1 MPEATLFGIAKSHW
15 DMINGFAN
23 WFAAA
28 GSFAAAAVALYVAN
42 RAGKPT
48 AILSVGCRIIVGPS
62 SAEPY
67 PEFVVFRLTNTG
79 DRPIRI
85 INIGWRAGF
94 WRKKYVTQTFD
105 PSLSD
110 RLPLDLSH
118 AEEGI
123 WYVPLAYKEGPWP
136 EYFVKTM
143 LYPISW
149 VALWTL
155 RARALS
161 SVGIVFVVRPENELR
176 RLLKDAFKRVRNS

>member
-48 AILSVGCRIIVGPS
+48 AILSVGCRIIVGPGS
-62 SAEPY
+62 TEPY

-79 DRPIRI
+79 DRPIRV

-94 WRKKYVTQTFD
+94 WRKKYVMQTFD
-105 PSLSD
+105 PGLSSK
-110 RLPLDLSH
+110 LPKDLSH

-123 WYVPLAYKEGPWP
+123 WYVPLSYEERPWP
-136 EYFVKTM
+136 EYFAKM
-143 LYPISW
+143 ILFPNNL

-155 RARALS
+155 RAQVQS
-161 SVGIVFVVRPENELR
+161 SVGLVFVARPEEGLR
-176 RLLKDAFKRVRNS
+176 RLLKDACKTVRNS

>member
-48 AILSVGCRIIVGPS
+48 AILSVDCRIIVGPGS
-62 SAEPY
+62 TKPY
-67 PEFVVFRLTNTG
+67 PEFVLFRLTNTG
-79 DRPIRI
+79 DRPIRV
-85 INIGWRAGF
+85 INIGWSAGF
-94 WRKKYVTQTFD
+94 WRKSYVMQKFD
-105 PSLSD
+105 PALSS

-123 WYVPLAYKEGPWP
+123 WYVPLACKEDPWP
-136 EYFVKTM
+136 EYFVKTV
-143 LYPISW
+143 LHPRGW

-155 RARALS
+155 RAQALS
-161 SVGIVFVVRPENELR
+161 SVGLVFVARPEKELR
-176 RLLKDAFKRVRNS
+176 AILKNAFKRMRNS